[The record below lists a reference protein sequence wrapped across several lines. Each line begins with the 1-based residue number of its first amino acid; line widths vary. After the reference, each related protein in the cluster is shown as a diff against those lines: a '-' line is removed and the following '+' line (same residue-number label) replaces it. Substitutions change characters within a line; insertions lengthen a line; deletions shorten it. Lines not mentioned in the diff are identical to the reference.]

1 MTMRRIHI
9 VLLAAA
15 ALASGRAAALA
26 HAFLDH
32 ALPAVG
38 STSHG
43 APPEVRLWFTEAL
56 EPAFSTVTV
65 VDASGKQV
73 DKGDASVDAQ
83 DRKLLKL
90 SLPPLA
96 PGTYKVMWR
105 VTSVDTHT
113 PTGSFSIQI
122 AP

>member
-1 MTMRRIHI
+1 MRHI
-9 VLLAAA
+9 YSLLLVTAL
-15 ALASGRAAALA
+15 LASGAAAALA

-43 APPEVRLWFTEAL
+43 SPPELRLWFTQEL
-56 EPAFSTVTV
+56 EPAFSTVKV
-65 VDASGKQV
+65 VDSSGKQV

-83 DRKLLKL
+83 DRKLLKV

-113 PTGSFSIQI
+113 TSGSFPIQI